1 MKNGICY
8 GFSRQHILNEENNLA
23 KKNGFILLNGK
34 VINIDNNKDLKK
46 AKNILKNKI

>member
-8 GFSRQHILNEENNLA
+8 GFSRQHINEENNLA

-34 VINIDNNKDLKK
+34 VINIDNNK
-46 AKNILKNKI
+46 I